1 VTVGPQEF
9 FSPIAFDFLWEAM
22 QIGELPYPLQVRSH
36 GATEDERRMLGQRTH
51 TELQARGI
59 RDHHGRLEPHVED
72 WLTLLARPTLSVD
85 ALHIPDFQQ
94 PPIAVLAASDGRNG
108 VVAIQDKDGI
118 WVRPVLADGLVS
130 TVVDVLPAGRRGTEA
145 SITLPLDEAL
155 RTAPIRVP
163 VAAAGVSEVDSEA
176 GKAKRRDRPQPKVR
190 TSLSDRVT
198 DPREAYGKLAGQ
210 PRLRGGQLAANSRNN
225 LGGKQRSRV
234 LAWFDTAT
242 GRYLSLSRAGTDG
255 REWVTISPADPKT
268 LRTRL
273 GEMVSGVADGGR

>member
-1 VTVGPQEF
+1 
-9 FSPIAFDFLWEAM
+9 
-22 QIGELPYPLQVRSH
+22 
-36 GATEDERRMLGQRTH
+36 MLRQRAH
-51 TELQARGI
+51 AELQARGI
-59 RDHHGRLEPHVED
+59 RDRQGRLEPHVED
-72 WLTLLARPTLSVD
+72 WLSLLARPALSVD

-94 PPIAVLAASDGRNG
+94 PPIAILAAADGGNGGNG
-108 VVAIQDKDGI
+108 VVAIQDANGI
-118 WVRPVLADGLVS
+118 WIRPILADALVS
-130 TVVDVLPAGRRGTEA
+130 TVVDLLPAGRRGSEA

-155 RTAPIRVP
+155 HTAPIRVS
-163 VAAAGVSEVDSEA
+163 VAASGVSEIDTDA
-176 GKAKRRDRPQPKVR
+176 AKAKRQPKAR
-190 TSLSDRVT
+190 SSLSDRAT

-242 GRYLSLSRAGTDG
+242 GRYLSLSRAGTDS

-273 GEMVSGVADGGR
+273 GEMVSSVSDGVR